1 LRYYLSR
8 PPIRAGNSDARI
20 VLDKIQAASVV
31 GIDQKDLVRYAQV
44 GFGMEEKDINRHL
57 RLLLKKGFI
66 YVREE

>member
-1 LRYYLSR
+1 
-8 PPIRAGNSDARI
+8 
-20 VLDKIQAASVV
+20 LDKIQAASVV